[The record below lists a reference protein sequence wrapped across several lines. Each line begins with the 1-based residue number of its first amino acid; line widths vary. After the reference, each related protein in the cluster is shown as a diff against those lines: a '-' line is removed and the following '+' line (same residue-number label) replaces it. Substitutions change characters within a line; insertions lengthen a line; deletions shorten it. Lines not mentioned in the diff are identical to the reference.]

1 MPPEKLI
8 QDIERNAIMNN
19 KLRKI
24 LVLTLSCVALN
35 GTLSNIAYA
44 DFDPKEEAR
53 EREAAKRAAI
63 ERAKDL
69 AATARQ
75 YRQMLVK
82 PPYNENAAKVAA
94 MSDAEV
100 RAYYPRR
107 HKEFIADQKAKAEEA
122 SRKGVQEMRAKLD
135 SLTPEQRAMIERAS
149 GQSVDQLTNPPK
161 QGR

>member
-1 MPPEKLI
+1 VHLI
-8 QDIERNAIMNN
+8 EDIKRNAIMKNN
-19 KLRKI
+19 LRKI
-24 LVLTLSCVALN
+24 LVLTLSGVALN
-35 GTLSNIAYA
+35 GTLPNIAYA

-53 EREAAKRAAI
+53 EREAAKQAAI
-63 ERAKDL
+63 QRAKDL

-75 YRQMLVK
+75 YRQLLVK

-94 MSDAEV
+94 MSDAKV

-107 HKEFIADQKAKAEEA
+107 HKEFIANQKAKAEEA
-122 SRKGVQEMRAKLD
+122 GRKGAQEMRAKLD

-149 GQSVDQLTNPPK
+149 GQSVDELTAPAK